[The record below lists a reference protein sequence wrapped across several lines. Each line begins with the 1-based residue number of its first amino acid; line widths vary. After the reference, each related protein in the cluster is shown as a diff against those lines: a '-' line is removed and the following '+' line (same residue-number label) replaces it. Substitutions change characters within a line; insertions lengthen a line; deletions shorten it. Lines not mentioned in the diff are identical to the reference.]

1 MERVYLKTFKQTM
14 KKLLLATL
22 LIGMVSGCNEP
33 TVTKKRTQ
41 IVTEQGASPMDII
54 IIEGCE
60 YLQYSTGHRYSLCH
74 KGNCKNSIHP
84 ENKGG
89 NK

>member
-1 MERVYLKTFKQTM
+1 
-14 KKLLLATL
+14 
-22 LIGMVSGCNEP
+22 
-33 TVTKKRTQ
+33 
-41 IVTEQGASPMDII
+41 MDII

-60 YLQYSTGHRYSLCH
+60 YLQNSGSGDYSICH
-74 KGNCKNSIHP
+74 KGNCKNPIHP

>member
-1 MERVYLKTFKQTM
+1 MSNNKQIM

-22 LIGMVSGCNEP
+22 LIGMVSSCQEA
-33 TVTKKRTQ
+33 TVTRKTTT
-41 IVTEQGASPMDII
+41 IVTQDGGKPLKLIVID
-54 IIEGCE
+54 GCE
-60 YLQYSTGHRYSLCH
+60 YFEYSSGHRYSLCH
-74 KGNCKNSIHP
+74 KGNCKNPIHP

>member
-1 MERVYLKTFKQTM
+1 MSNNKQIM

-22 LIGMVSGCNEP
+22 LIGMVSSCEEP
-33 TVTKKRTQ
+33 TVTRKS
-41 IVTEQGASPMDII
+41 TEIITEYGNKPLKLI

-60 YLQYSTGHRYSLCH
+60 YFEYSVGHRYSLCH
-74 KGNCKNSIHP
+74 KGNCKNPIHP
-84 ENKGG
+84 ENKGV

>member
-1 MERVYLKTFKQTM
+1 MNNNKQTM
-14 KKLLLATL
+14 KKLLIAIA

-41 IVTEQGASPMDII
+41 IVTYQGASPMDII

-60 YLQYSTGHRYSLCH
+60 YLQYSNGNRYSLCH
-74 KGNCKNSIHP
+74 KGNCKNPIHP